1 MKDKIINMI
10 NSVGVFD
17 TAKYFGGIQA
27 LKTLTKDSQ
36 ELSKIIDKETKGK
49 WILGF
54 SFGFEG
60 FYRFNFEIM
69 DFVIDDEIFLTL
81 IVNLKLNFKNLTNRE
96 IEDLKIYLIASAL
109 DIDGDI
115 EVNSTDLDKYTHK
128 MIYIKNINGELVS
141 DSLHGRAE
149 EGGIISHNEAL
160 ELIKKISKNTG
171 EVTENIRHKIK
182 KVLRSI

>member
-1 MKDKIINMI
+1 MKEKIINMI

-17 TAKYFGGIQA
+17 TAKYFGGLQT
-27 LKTLTKDSQ
+27 LKNLTKDSQ
-36 ELSKIIDKETKGK
+36 ELSKIIDEETKGK
-49 WILGF
+49 WILAF
-54 SFGFEG
+54 YDSEG

-69 DFVIDDEIFLTL
+69 DFVIDDEIFLSL

-96 IEDLKIYLIASAL
+96 IEDLKIYLIATAL

-115 EVNSTDLDKYTHK
+115 EVKSKDLDNYTHK
-128 MIYIKNINGELVS
+128 MIYIKNINGDSVS
-141 DSLHGRAE
+141 DSLHERAE
-149 EGGIISHNEAL
+149 EGGVISHSEAL
-160 ELIKKISKNTG
+160 KLMKKITKNTG